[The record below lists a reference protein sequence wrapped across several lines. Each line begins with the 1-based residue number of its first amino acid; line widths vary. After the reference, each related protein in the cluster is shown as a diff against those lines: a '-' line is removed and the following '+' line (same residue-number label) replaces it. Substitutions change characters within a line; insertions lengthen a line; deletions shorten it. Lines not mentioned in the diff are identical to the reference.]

1 MLHKQQE
8 QIYELCE
15 SKRNA
20 ANVNRQASRESEKEK
35 ERTEE
40 RERKGERDG
49 YGKLFVYALNSTENV
64 SRLCDILRP
73 QLSAY

>member
-1 MLHKQQE
+1 MLHKEQE
-8 QIYELCE
+8 QIYEFCE

-20 ANVNRQASRESEKEK
+20 TNVNRQASRE
-35 ERTEE
+35 RE
-40 RERKGERDG
+40 RERENGRERKREGDG
-49 YGKLFVYALNSTENV
+49 YGKLFVYALNRTENV

>member
-40 RERKGERDG
+40 REKRRGRWIWQVVCLCIEQHGE
-49 YGKLFVYALNSTENV
+49 
-64 SRLCDILRP
+64 C
-73 QLSAY
+73 QSAV